1 MIIQTGKISIDFK
14 DTDYMSGSGVSVQNA
29 KEGSVSGTGIEYTR
43 DCTVQKD
50 MGKGIVYTEADTN
63 RMMEEAVENLMEERF
78 DPAEYIR
85 RNMTGED
92 AKEMEE
98 EGSMLEEYVASSLER
113 AIARVKSQRR
123 DREESLEGRI
133 KEGEEQRKHF
143 EEIEQRIREAVKIAA
158 GISGMSE
165 AAAKYFL
172 ENNLK
177 ITPGNMKNAETVTG
191 VSPASYTEVP
201 FEQMRPQ
208 VEGILENA
216 GLPSDE
222 ENMEA
227 AQWLYEH
234 DLPVTAEKVESYRKW
249 QEISSLPEEIWE
261 SRIRDNVLDGQLP
274 ESADLSKI
282 SYEEAREKAEALFQ
296 ADEQD
301 FFNAYPQEAERI
313 TARRQL
319 EEIRLRMTIDAV
331 RTMEKK
337 GIRVELDNLMEIVEE
352 LKEMEQEACRKYLNE
367 AGLPDSDDNI
377 EIVGRTLRAREDIL
391 TAPVAVLG
399 RTIRS
404 EWHNIEEIAR
414 EGNTMRL
421 PMEEL
426 AEKYEAVGTEVR
438 KDLGDSIQK
447 AFGNVD
453 GILQELELASTAA
466 NQRAVRILA
475 YNRMPLN
482 KEAVLSMKEYD
493 AKVTTLVK
501 NLKPQVVT
509 ELIRRQENPLE
520 MSVDELSGKV
530 AEISDEIIP
539 EDISFR
545 KYLWKLDHNH
555 DILPQERKSM
565 IGIYR
570 LLDKVEKSDGAVI
583 GQVVKEGKEL
593 SFASLLSAVR
603 TRKAE
608 GMDRTIDDDF
618 GGLIEKE
625 QQGERISDQI
635 QAAFSEH
642 VVSQLRRDLSPT
654 VLHGKGDS
662 LMEEPL
668 EELLEDCTGVLE
680 AQQEE
685 SEYYDQLAADIRR
698 MAGQSDAE
706 VRNFLKDLQLPES
719 LTYIRAMKEYL
730 EEGSK
735 TYLRRYSGQEG
746 ERLREAMDDP
756 EQLERIF
763 DELDAAYETELR
775 KKKEEPEVSY
785 ITYQEIAKMAS
796 SVSFY
801 RQMRQYRKYEI
812 PVETE
817 RGITACSVTIV
828 QGSQDEKGT
837 VEIAMDSHRFGRM
850 QATFKVNGNTVSGFV
865 TGETMDVHMVSEQ
878 IMTGF
883 ETDLEKNGLHMER
896 EDFAKGRRPSFHLDK
911 EITGAAN
918 QKLYLVAKLFI
929 QNVQKGEDIV

>member
-14 DTDYMSGSGVSVQNA
+14 DTDYVSGSGVSVQNA
-29 KEGSVSGTGIEYTR
+29 REGSVSGTGIEYTR

-63 RMMEEAVENLMEERF
+63 RMMEEMVESLTEGRF

-85 RNMTGED
+85 QNMTGKE

-123 DREESLEGRI
+123 DREASLEGRI
-133 KEGEEQRKHF
+133 KDGKELREQF
-143 EEIEQRIREAVKIAA
+143 EEIEQRIREAVKMAA
-158 GISGMSE
+158 GIPGMSE

-172 ENNLK
+172 ENNLRF
-177 ITPGNMKNAETVTG
+177 TPGDMKNAGSVTG
-191 VSPASYTEVP
+191 VSSGCYTEVP
-201 FEQMRPQ
+201 FEQMCSQ

-216 GLPSDE
+216 GLPADE
-222 ENMEA
+222 EYMQA

-249 QEISSLPEEIWE
+249 QDITSLPEEVLE
-261 SRIRDNVLDGQLP
+261 DRIRDSVLDGQLP

-282 SYEEAREKAEALFQ
+282 SYEEARKKAETLFQ
-296 ADEQD
+296 TDEQEL
-301 FFNAYPQEAERI
+301 FKVYPQKAERI

-319 EEIRLRMTIDAV
+319 EEIRLRMTIDVA
-331 RTMEKK
+331 RTMERK

-352 LKEMEQEACRKYLNE
+352 LKEMETEACRKYLTE
-367 AGLPDSDDNI
+367 AGIPDSDDNI
-377 EIVGRTLRAREDIL
+377 EIAGRTLRAREDIL
-391 TAPVAVLG
+391 AAPAAVLG
-399 RTIRS
+399 RTIGAERHS
-404 EWHNIEEIAR
+404 IEEIAL

-426 AEKYEAVGTEVR
+426 TEKYETVGTEVR
-438 KDLGDSIQK
+438 RDLGDSIQK

-453 GILQELELASTAA
+453 GILQELELAPTAA

-475 YNRMPLN
+475 YNRMALS
-482 KEAVLSMKEYD
+482 KEAVLSMKDYD

-520 MSVDELSGKV
+520 MSIDELSGKV
-530 AEISDEIIP
+530 AKICDEIIP

-555 DILPQERKSM
+555 DILPEERKSM

-593 SFASLLSAVR
+593 SFSSLLSAVR

-608 GMDRTIDDDF
+608 GIDRTIDDDF
-618 GGLIEKE
+618 GERIGKE
-625 QQGERISDQI
+625 QRGERISDQI

-642 VVSQLRRDLSPT
+642 VVSQLRRDLSPK
-654 VLHGKGDS
+654 VLQRKGDS
-662 LMEEPL
+662 LMTEPL
-668 EELLEDCTGVLE
+668 EELLDDCAEAVD

-685 SEYYDQLAADIRR
+685 SEYYAQLAADICR
-698 MAGQSDAE
+698 MAGQSDDE
-706 VRNFLKDLQLPES
+706 VRTFLKDLQLPES
-719 LTYIRAMKEYL
+719 LTYIQAMKEYL

-735 TYLRRYSGQEG
+735 TYLRRYTRQEG
-746 ERLREAMDDP
+746 ERLREAMDNP

-763 DELDAAYETELR
+763 DELDTAYESELR
-775 KKKEEPEVSY
+775 KRKEEPEVSY

-796 SVSFY
+796 NVSFY
-801 RQMRQYRKYEI
+801 RQMRQCRKYEI

-817 RGITACSVTIV
+817 RGITSCSVTII
-828 QGSQDEKGT
+828 QGSQEEKGT
-837 VEIAMDSHRFGRM
+837 VEIAMDSDRFGRL
-850 QATFKVNGNTVSGFV
+850 QATFKVNGNNVSGFV
-865 TGETMDVHMVSEQ
+865 TGETMEVHMVSEQ
-878 IMTGF
+878 IVTGL

-896 EDFAKGRRPSFHLDK
+896 EDYATGRRPSFHLDK
-911 EITGAAN
+911 EITRAAN

-929 QNVQKGEDIV
+929 QNVQKGEDMV